1 MQRDPET
8 SLFRFM
14 TLFAVW
20 NFQAPIAINS
30 KTYRVAKH
38 RCVWLA
44 THATFV
50 RRSQSYH
57 ILSWKLLL
65 VRLKNPNPKL
75 ISRQCW
81 IYMIDV
87 SQEFFGKLPQIPFH
101 EKKKK
106 KKKKRYLLEW
116 KKRILLVK
124 DRLHCKGVKLYR
136 RLFQFSQGNKIYRY
150 LLILV
155 YHFGNTRYIY
165 ICMFVF
171 IY

>member
-1 MQRDPET
+1 M
-8 SLFRFM
+8 
-14 TLFAVW
+14 
-20 NFQAPIAINS
+20 
-30 KTYRVAKH
+30 
-38 RCVWLA
+38 A

-87 SQEFFGKLPQIPFH
+87 SPEFFGKLPQIPFH
-101 EKKKK
+101 EKKKS
-106 KKKKRYLLEW
+106 YLLEW
-116 KKRILLVK
+116 KKRIFLVK
-124 DRLHCKGVKLYR
+124 DSLHCKVVKLYQ

-150 LLILV
+150 WLIPV
-155 YHFGNTRYIY
+155 YHFGNTQYIY
-165 ICMFVF
+165 IYVCFYLF
-171 IY
+171 INFYVYQYWI